1 MSIRLI
7 AKDLY
12 RAMHAIEALE
22 KKIARTPVSE
32 RQTLEAELRRLRAEY
47 VELRRALDGAKG

>member
-1 MSIRLI
+1 
-7 AKDLY
+7 
-12 RAMHAIEALE
+12 MHAIEALE